1 MLKRTYKKSFFCKK
15 IGGYEQKRHTK
26 AIALQ
31 LKRYVCKDVI
41 LSMALNQTN
50 KLVWIVETIYRAH
63 KISFEELNHRWM
75 NNVDLSGAE
84 EMSKRT
90 FHKWKWNIFDT
101 FGLSIECEKV
111 APYRYYI
118 ANVDD
123 MKSDS
128 IQKWLLS
135 TLSVSNSLL
144 ENKSIKDRIILE
156 NVPSGREYLEPV
168 MDAIKKNRFIHIN
181 YFNYWTGDTRDHYVM
196 PLCVK
201 LFRQRWYMVGRNW
214 PAGKNIVF
222 CLDRIQNFRLSNHT
236 FEYPEEFDPQEF
248 FDGCIGVI
256 SGDGCDIEKVRIKVN
271 SGQANYLRDL
281 PLHESQQETAQTD
294 GYSIFELQV
303 RPTIDFQQELLWNG
317 ENLEVLEPLWLR
329 KEIAGKIKRMWN
341 QYKEQG

>member
-1 MLKRTYKKSFFCKK
+1 MLKRTYKKSFFCKR

-75 NNVDLSGAE
+75 NNVDLSGGE

-222 CLDRIQNFRLSNHT
+222 CLDRIQNFRLSSHT

-303 RPTIDFQQELLWNG
+303 RRTIDFQQELLWNG
-317 ENLEVLEPLWLR
+317 ENLEVLEPLWRR

-341 QYKEQG
+341 QYKE

>member
-1 MLKRTYKKSFFCKK
+1 MLKRTYKKSSFCKR

-31 LKRYVCKDVI
+31 LKRYVYKDVI

-75 NNVDLSGAE
+75 NNVDLSGGE

-201 LFRQRWYMVGRNW
+201 LFRQRWYMVGRNR

-222 CLDRIQNFRLSNHT
+222 CLDRIQNFRLSSHT

>member
-1 MLKRTYKKSFFCKK
+1 
-15 IGGYEQKRHTK
+15 
-26 AIALQ
+26 
-31 LKRYVCKDVI
+31 
-41 LSMALNQTN
+41 MALNQTN
-50 KLVWIVETIYRAH
+50 KLVWIVETIYRAR

-75 NNVDLSGAE
+75 DNVDLSGGE
-84 EMSKRT
+84 EMLKRT

-128 IQKWLLS
+128 IQNWLLS

-156 NVPSGREYLEPV
+156 NVPSGREYLKPV
-168 MDAIKKNRFIHIN
+168 MDAMKKKRFIHIN
-181 YFNYWTGDTRDHYVM
+181 YFNYRKGDTRDHYVM

-214 PAGKNIVF
+214 PAGKMFVF
-222 CLDRIQNFRLSNHT
+222 CLDRIQDFRLSSHT

-271 SGQANYLRDL
+271 FGQANYLRDL
-281 PLHESQQETAQTD
+281 PLHESQQETEQID

-329 KEIAGKIKRMWN
+329 KEIVGKIKRMWN
-341 QYKEQG
+341 QYKEQE

>member
-1 MLKRTYKKSFFCKK
+1 
-15 IGGYEQKRHTK
+15 
-26 AIALQ
+26 
-31 LKRYVCKDVI
+31 
-41 LSMALNQTN
+41 MAQNQTN

-75 NNVDLSGAE
+75 NNVDLSGGE

-90 FHKWKWNIFDT
+90 FHKWKWNIFDI

-111 APYRYYI
+111 APYKYFI

-144 ENKSIKDRIILE
+144 ENKSIKDRIIPE
-156 NVPSGREYLEPV
+156 NVPSGREYIEPV
-168 MDAIKKNRFIHIN
+168 KDAMKKNRFIHIN
-181 YFNYWTGDTRDHYVM
+181 YFNYRKGDTRDHYVM

-214 PAGKNIVF
+214 TAGKNIVF
-222 CLDRIQNFRLSNHT
+222 CLDRIQDFRLSSHT
-236 FEYPEEFDPQEF
+236 YEYPEEFNPQEF

-256 SGDGCDIEKVRIKVN
+256 PGDGCDIEKVRIKVN

-281 PLHESQQETAQTD
+281 PLHESQQETEQTD

>member
-1 MLKRTYKKSFFCKK
+1 MLKRTYKKSFFCKR

-75 NNVDLSGAE
+75 NNVDLSGGE

-222 CLDRIQNFRLSNHT
+222 CLDRIQNFRLSSHT

-303 RPTIDFQQELLWNG
+303 RPTIDFQ
-317 ENLEVLEPLWLR
+317 
-329 KEIAGKIKRMWN
+329 
-341 QYKEQG
+341 